1 MAEGLVR
8 ARKAGNAAGAK
19 EPQFRALRKRRGME
33 AIGVSL
39 ATPAKIQELQK
50 KLYCKAKEEPE
61 FRFYSLYD
69 KVYRTDILAHAWAL
83 CKANKGAPGVDGRT
97 FEDIEAYGVGRFL
110 MEVATELKEDTY
122 RPEAVRR
129 VMIPKANGGE
139 RPLGIP
145 TVKDRTVQT
154 AAKLVLEPIFEA
166 DFTPN
171 AHGYRPGHSAVQA
184 VREVHEALKAGYT
197 DVVDADVSK
206 FFDTIPHFELLRSV
220 ARRVS
225 DGRMLHLIKMW
236 LKAPIEEENGRG
248 GRACRSPGNK
258 GTPQGG
264 VISPLL
270 ANLYMRRFLKA
281 WEQRGNE
288 QKFQARV
295 VNYADD
301 FVVLCRGTA
310 RQALSEARGILS
322 RIGLTLNE
330 AKTRTCHAWQDPF
343 DFLGYTFGRCYAP
356 TTGKPYLG
364 VRPSPTRL
372 ARLREKIRELTR
384 PATLRQS
391 AEELIGAL
399 NRVLRGWA
407 QYFSYGTLSKAY
419 RAVDAHVVQRVRHW
433 LVRKHKTPTR
443 GTRRYTEEWMHRTYS
458 LLPLRRS
465 LAVFRTPSM

>member
-1 MAEGLVR
+1 MTEGLVR
-8 ARKAGNAAGAK
+8 ARKAGNSAGAK
-19 EPQFRALRKRRGME
+19 EPQFRALPKRRGME

-39 ATPAKIQELQK
+39 ATPPKIQELQQ
-50 KLYCKAKEEPE
+50 KLYRKAKEEPE

-69 KVYRTDILAHAWAL
+69 KVYRMDLLEHAWAL
-83 CKANKGAPGVDGRT
+83 AKSNKGAPGVDGRT
-97 FEDIEAYGVGRFL
+97 FEDIEAYGVERFL
-110 MEVATELKEDTY
+110 KEVQTELKEETY

-129 VMIPKANGGE
+129 VMIPKPNGGE

-145 TVKDRTVQT
+145 SVKDRTVQT

-166 DFTPN
+166 DLTPN

-206 FFDTIPHFELLRSV
+206 FFDTIPHAELMKSV

-225 DGRMLHLIKMW
+225 DGPMLHLIKMW
-236 LKAPIEEENGRG
+236 LDAAIDEDNGRG
-248 GRACRSPGNK
+248 GRTRRSPGSQ

-270 ANLYMRRFLKA
+270 ANIYMRRFLKT

-288 QKFQARV
+288 QKLWARL

-310 RQALSEARGILS
+310 PQALSEARAILA

-330 AKTRTCHAWQDPF
+330 EKTRTCHAWQDSF

-356 TTGKPYLG
+356 KSGQPYLG
-364 VRPSPTRL
+364 AQPARKRL
-372 ARLREKIRELTR
+372 ARLREKLRELTR
-384 PATLRQS
+384 PGTLQHS
-391 AEELIGAL
+391 VEELIGTV

-419 RAVDAHVVQRVRHW
+419 RAVDAHVLQRVRHW
-433 LVRKHKTPTR
+433 LVRKFKMPNR
-443 GTRRYTEEWMHRTYS
+443 GTRRYSEEWLQREYG
-458 LLPLRRS
+458 LVRLRRS
-465 LAVFRTPSM
+465 LAALRMPSV